1 MPETPF
7 PSQHFFVATGFHAPL
22 LWRLQ
27 HPKGILPFASGY
39 TWAVMRVTH
48 VAERRARRPE
58 TCMMWLMGVWI
69 LIDLRRWVRSGSL
82 LVPSEQ
88 IEVFKTKLK

>member
-1 MPETPF
+1 
-7 PSQHFFVATGFHAPL
+7 
-22 LWRLQ
+22 
-27 HPKGILPFASGY
+27 
-39 TWAVMRVTH
+39 MRVTH